1 MSSDGGPRRDDDP
14 PPRRQTLFG
23 HLSFTQSTTLHDPS
37 FGLVGLVR
45 RDWVQSV
52 EGVGRVRSEVETT
65 SKKDPEFGRPRGTG
79 DPEIDEV
86 TETGF
91 ERRWVT

>member
-1 MSSDGGPRRDDDP
+1 M
-14 PPRRQTLFG
+14 
-23 HLSFTQSTTLHDPS
+23 
-37 FGLVGLVR
+37 
-45 RDWVQSV
+45 